1 MTSEEFRKLALALP
15 EGIEEPHFEKSS
27 FRVRKK
33 IYATLDI
40 AENTAVLKLSPEQQS
55 EFCDLD
61 GLIVY
66 PVKGKWGEKGWTKI
80 SLDKVHTGLLTDA
93 LRAAYKNVAPKTLS
107 GNL

>member
-15 EGIEEPHFEKSS
+15 EGVEEPHFEKSS
-27 FRVRKK
+27 FRVRNK

-55 EFCDLD
+55 GFCDLD

-66 PVKGKWGEKGWTKI
+66 PVKGKWGEKGWTMI
-80 SLDKVHTGLLTDA
+80 SLDKVHTQLLADA
-93 LRAAYKNVAPKTLS
+93 LKTSYKNVAPKL
-107 GNL
+107 LHKDL